1 MKDFVEMLKYGFFI
15 VGGII
20 FVVSIQLIALMMEG
34 RFNLIL
40 QIYK

>member
-1 MKDFVEMLKYGFFI
+1 MRDLWDILKYGCFI

-20 FVVSIQLIALMMEG
+20 FVMTVQLIALMMEG

-40 QIYK
+40 QVYK